1 MVNIPKTRKTYC
13 RGGDCKKHTLH
24 KVTQYS
30 TLCTAHAHTAKP
42 PHPYPL
48 FHPAEI
54 QDGDRTWRR
63 DDGGVEMALDGETP

>member
-30 TLCTAHAHTAKP
+30 TFA
-42 PHPYPL
+42 PL
-48 FHPAEI
+48 PSTWTDEI
-54 QDGDRTWRR
+54 
-63 DDGGVEMALDGETP
+63 